1 MSSPTA
7 SIRVF
12 HLHQNSLVFG
22 GVGNVIS
29 DGTSLFL
36 RAGARWSLQHKRA
49 AGLIVLSVLLV
60 AAVPAL
66 AQAPVSGTVSD
77 ELGGAIAGAVVTLR
91 TPDGSAVATST
102 TGSGGSFSF
111 ASIAPGRYEVE
122 AAMPLFASARVPID
136 VPQSGEVP
144 PVRLVMDVAGLVES
158 MVVTGRRTDT
168 RLAETP
174 QKIELIDQRD
184 IERSVAAD
192 ITDMLKKN
200 AGVEVVQYSGVLS
213 GIGIRGFRPE
223 TSGLN
228 KRSLLL
234 IDGRPSGVT
243 NLSTLLLA
251 GVERIEVL
259 KGPASAIYG
268 ASAMGGVVNVITRRS
283 RGPVTGGGRLAFGR
297 YNTSELGG
305 HAGGSLGSRVDFDV
319 SGTALNQRDDFRM
332 GNGVVRPATSYR
344 AYDGSARAG
353 LDLASAWRV
362 DGRVSLYRGKDINT
376 PGDVFAGLTS
386 QGRKDL
392 ERTAADIRVSGPVAR
407 HLLSGTFY
415 TADEQG
421 HTMNVT
427 TTNPLDLPF
436 LPYLTFEN
444 ALGWSGVQVRDAW
457 SWSRPASLVIG
468 LDIERA
474 KSESRSYARTG
485 DPLAPFAANSRKNTV
500 GLYAENTV
508 RLSDGRTVVSAG
520 GRIDRIAVETVETPF
535 KTNFTPS
542 TTTFTVFNPSV
553 GVKQQIIGG
562 VRLHATAGRAFVPAD
577 AGALTGY
584 TTNIVGGRTQ
594 INQGNPDLRPEHSIS
609 GDVGVELLTVS
620 SLVDVTYFRTSVK
633 DRVVS
638 NVLISSPPPPEPI
651 VLTAVNS
658 LGAHISGLDVDVV
671 HRLSPVI
678 SLFGNATHF
687 FARREQLPTTGE
699 RNILNVAT
707 DTIRA
712 GLDLDVG
719 ALSSRLA
726 ARFVH
731 GRQDQDFNVA
741 GSPVVDYPDFVVV
754 DLSAIYRLHAQ
765 HAVLLSVNNLFDR
778 YYYEKKGFP
787 LQGVGVT
794 LKYQLGK

>member
-1 MSSPTA
+1 MSSPATP
-7 SIRVF
+7 IRVF
-12 HLHQNSLVFG
+12 TL
-22 GVGNVIS
+22 I
-29 DGTSLFL
+29 
-36 RAGARWSLQHKRA
+36 A
-49 AGLIVLSVLLV
+49 ASFLLV
-60 AAVPAL
+60 VSPVPAL
-66 AQAPVSGTVSD
+66 AQAPVTGTVTD
-77 ELGGAIAGAVVTLR
+77 ELGGAIAGALVTIR
-91 TPDGSAVATST
+91 TPGGSAVATGT
-102 TGSGGSFSF
+102 TGSSGSFSF

-122 AAMPLFASARVPID
+122 AAMALFDTARVPID
-136 VPQSGEVP
+136 VPQSGEAP
-144 PVRLVMDVAGLVES
+144 PVRLVMEVAGLAES
-158 MVVTGRRTDT
+158 MVVTGRRTET

-192 ITDMLKKN
+192 ITDVLKKN
-200 AGVEVVQYSGVLS
+200 SGVDVVQYSGVLS

-243 NLSTLLLA
+243 NLSTLMLDS
-251 GVERIEVL
+251 VERIEVL

-283 RGPVTGGGRLAFGR
+283 RGPVTGGVRLGFGR
-297 YNTSELGG
+297 YNTSDLAG

-319 SGTALNQRDDFRM
+319 NGTAFNQRDDFRM
-332 GNGVVRPATSYR
+332 GNGVVRPATSYK

-353 LDLASAWRV
+353 VDLASAWRV
-362 DGRVSLYRGKDINT
+362 DSRVSVYRGKDINT
-376 PGDVFAGLTS
+376 PGDVFSGLTS

-392 ERTAADIRVSGPVAR
+392 ERTAADVRVSGPLAR

-421 HTMNVT
+421 HTLNVT

-444 ALGWSGVQVRDAW
+444 ALGWNGVQVRDAW
-457 SWSRPASLVIG
+457 SWSAANSLVIG
-468 LDIERA
+468 LDVERA

-485 DPLAPFAANSRKNTV
+485 DPLAPFSANSRKNTV

-508 RLSDGRTVVSAG
+508 RLSDGRTVLSAG
-520 GRIDRIAVETVETPF
+520 GRIDRIAVETVDTPF

-553 GVKQQIIGG
+553 GVKQQIVEG

-577 AGALTGY
+577 ASALTGY

-594 INQGNPDLRPEHSIS
+594 INQGNPDLKPEHSIS
-609 GDVGVELLTVS
+609 GDVGVEFLAAS
-620 SLVDVTYFRTSVK
+620 SLIDVTYFRTSVE

-638 NVLISSPPPPEPI
+638 NVLLSNPPPPEPI

-658 LGAHISGLDVDVV
+658 LGAHISGMDVDVA
-671 HRLSPVI
+671 HRLSPMI
-678 SLFGNATHF
+678 SLFGNATHY
-687 FARREQLPTTGE
+687 FARREQLPATGE

-707 DTIRA
+707 DTVRA
-712 GLDLDVG
+712 GLDFDIG

-726 ARFVH
+726 ARYVH

-754 DLSAIYRLHAQ
+754 DLTAMYRMHAQ

-794 LKYQLGK
+794 LKYQLGR